1 MAANE
6 RHHYVPQ
13 FYLNAWCTP
22 DGQAQGE
29 RLYRF
34 QWKRDRFLVERA
46 HPRSSGALDR
56 LYSLDSV
63 PPNEQQRIEKE
74 FLAEVID
81 APAGMVLNK
90 MRTAGRGHDLS
101 ARERHVW
108 TRFLM
113 AQRIR
118 SPEIVRLL
126 DEQGP
131 STLREVLAANPEE
144 YEALKEGENP
154 ETLLEWL
161 DRAKPGLIEDFGKL
175 LIPSMILDDRAY
187 NRIIQ
192 MHWWQMNFGATGI
205 SLLSSDHPLV
215 IMPGIDHPGCV
226 LAMPV
231 SPTFAFFACPDNRV
245 ATYLTQCYSP
255 RELATWLNMQVI
267 RLAES
272 QVYGVDGSA
281 SDLIRQNLA
290 KPNEI

>member
-1 MAANE
+1 M
-6 RHHYVPQ
+6 
-13 FYLNAWCTP
+13 
-22 DGQAQGE
+22 
-29 RLYRF
+29 
-34 QWKRDRFLVERA
+34 
-46 HPRSSGALDR
+46 
-56 LYSLDSV
+56 
-63 PPNEQQRIEKE
+63 
-74 FLAEVID
+74 
-81 APAGMVLNK
+81 
-90 MRTAGRGHDLS
+90 
-101 ARERHVW
+101 W

-118 SPEIVRLL
+118 SPEIVHLL

-144 YEALKEGENP
+144 YEALKEGEDP

-161 DRAKPGLIEDFGKL
+161 DRVKPGLIEDFGKL

-231 SPTFAFFACPDNRV
+231 SPAFAFFACPDERV
-245 ATYLTQCYSP
+245 ATYLTRYYP
-255 RELATWLNMQVI
+255 LRDLATWLNMQVI

-272 QVYGVDGSA
+272 QVYGVDDSA

-290 KPNEI
+290 KPSET